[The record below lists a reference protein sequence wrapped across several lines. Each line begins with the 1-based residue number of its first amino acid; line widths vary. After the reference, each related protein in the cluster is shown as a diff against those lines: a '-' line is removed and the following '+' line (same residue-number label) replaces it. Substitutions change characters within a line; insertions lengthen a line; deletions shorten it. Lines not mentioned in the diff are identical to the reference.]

1 MLGEEI
7 LLVVLV
13 KFVFFFYLCK
23 AKSACS
29 ALVANGVLMDLV
41 NRLPKQKKIINLN
54 KLTETNL

>member
-1 MLGEEI
+1 LEI

-13 KFVFFFYLCK
+13 KLVFFFYLCK
-23 AKSACS
+23 AKSACG